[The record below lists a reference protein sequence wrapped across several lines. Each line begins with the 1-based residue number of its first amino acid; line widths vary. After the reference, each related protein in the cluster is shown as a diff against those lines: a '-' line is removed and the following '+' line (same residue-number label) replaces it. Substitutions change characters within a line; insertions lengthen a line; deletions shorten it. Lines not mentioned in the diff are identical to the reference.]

1 MPIRKLSN
9 VTMYCWKAM
18 AICCVK
24 FTFTFVFLKVDLK
37 DSSPCSVLT
46 SAGAARRQIG
56 RQYFEKMLEMCGL
69 IDDPDCP
76 KAGRQLRWRELRLR
90 SLRKQFSVPFLLYAT
105 SQIHSLLSSRTASTV
120 WHLVLLF
127 PLRWSWMYSVLKQ
140 LVRRPRMRSSKIASS
155 VDHLL

>member
-1 MPIRKLSN
+1 
-9 VTMYCWKAM
+9 M

-37 DSSPCSVLT
+37 DSPPCSVLI
-46 SAGAARRQIG
+46 SGGAARRQIG

-69 IDDPDCP
+69 IDNPDCP

-127 PLRWSWMYSVLKQ
+127 PLRWSWMYSVAEAAGKEAKDAFIKD
-140 LVRRPRMRSSKIASS
+140 RFISGSSSLSQSKGKT
-155 VDHLL
+155 